1 MRLTASIILILLS
14 FSVFGQQTYS
24 RADLESRRKQIM
36 EAIQQTQQELDATKK
51 DKRATIGQL
60 RALQNKL
67 AERQRL
73 ISNINDEIGEIS
85 NNIQSS
91 SKEISNLQ
99 LTLEQQKTRYAQSLR
114 YAYETRSSYD
124 MMAFIFSS
132 SNFNDALRRI
142 KYLKK
147 YRDYRKE
154 QVDQIKITQGQI
166 KNKIGVLNTQK
177 NQKGQLLT
185 TQEQQTKTLQQET
198 QETNDVVKDLKGREQ
213 ELVAEVEKNRKAEA
227 RLSKA
232 INEIIRHEIE
242 EERRKA
248 EEERKKAAALAAKN
262 AANNAT
268 NNSNDH
274 VKVNNNSGGRV
285 ISTTTIVMNNP
296 RKTTTTPEYNLSL
309 TPEAAALSNSFES
322 NRGRLPWPVEKGFIS
337 DPFGRHPHPIAEKVM
352 IENNGVDIRT
362 SANAP
367 VRAVFDGTL
376 SRAAYIPG
384 IGWTV
389 IITHGRYFTVY
400 SGLSSVSAQKGQE
413 VHTKQIIGVAGN
425 NDEGEPTI
433 NFQIWKDT
441 GKKDPIKMD
450 PATWIAR

>member
-1 MRLTASIILILLS
+1 MSDMRLTASIILILLS

-147 YRDYRKE
+147 YRDYRKD
-154 QVDQIKITQGQI
+154 QVDQIRITQGQI

-185 TQEQQTKTLQQET
+185 TQEEQTKTLQQET

-213 ELVAEVEKNRKAEA
+213 ELVTEVEKNRKAEA

-262 AANNAT
+262 AANNIA
-268 NNSNDH
+268 
-274 VKVNNNSGGRV
+274 VV
-285 ISTTTIVMNNP
+285 INVI
-296 RKTTTTPEYNLSL
+296 
-309 TPEAAALSNSFES
+309 
-322 NRGRLPWPVEKGFIS
+322 
-337 DPFGRHPHPIAEKVM
+337 D
-352 IENNGVDIRT
+352 ENNAEIHIYNIKRGV
-362 SANAP
+362 
-367 VRAVFDGTL
+367 
-376 SRAAYIPG
+376 
-384 IGWTV
+384 
-389 IITHGRYFTVY
+389 
-400 SGLSSVSAQKGQE
+400 
-413 VHTKQIIGVAGN
+413 
-425 NDEGEPTI
+425 
-433 NFQIWKDT
+433 
-441 GKKDPIKMD
+441 
-450 PATWIAR
+450 